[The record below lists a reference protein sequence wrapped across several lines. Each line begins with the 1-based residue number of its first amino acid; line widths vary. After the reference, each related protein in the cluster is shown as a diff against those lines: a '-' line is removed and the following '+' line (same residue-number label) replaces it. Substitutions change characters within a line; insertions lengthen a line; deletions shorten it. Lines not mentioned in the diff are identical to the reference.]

1 MTNWP
6 LPQEV
11 RETVIVGAGPV
22 GLTAALGLAR
32 RGHPVLLIE
41 RDEVP
46 TTEWR
51 ASTFHAPTL
60 EMCHELGIVD
70 TMHEQGLIAEKYQL
84 RDRTHGLMAEFD
96 FGVLEDTTAYPY
108 RLQLE
113 QYKYS
118 QILRDE
124 LAALGI
130 VPLVGVSVD
139 SVSQTADGV
148 ELVVSRGDETATV
161 RAPRVIGANGAR
173 STIRKSLGI
182 EFDGSTY
189 EHRYLLL
196 SVDAPLETLCEGICL
211 VNYIADPDEHLMLLR
226 IPDLW
231 RVMFEVAPDVD
242 EEVALSDDYIRA
254 KVAGLIGEVDLAQV
268 PSRQL
273 YRVHQRVAETFH
285 RGDVF
290 LMGDA
295 AHVNSP
301 IGGMGLN
308 SGIHDAY
315 EFVAAF
321 DKVAHGAD
329 PNIEFAAWAAKR
341 RQIALEEIQRITHAN
356 TALLKGGDA
365 EAENKRRMSEIAA
378 DADRTRSWLL
388 EASMIAMAQRHN
400 LPVPSAAVA

>member
-11 RETVIVGAGPV
+11 QETVIVGAGPV

-32 RGHPVLLIE
+32 RGHAVLLLE

-60 EMCHELGIVD
+60 EMCRELGIVD
-70 TMHEQGLIAEKYQL
+70 RMHEQGLIAEKYQL
-84 RDRTHGLMAEFD
+84 RDRSDGLMAEFD
-96 FGVLEDTTAYPY
+96 FGVLGDATAYPY

-118 QILRDE
+118 QILREE

-130 VPLVGVSVD
+130 VPLVGVSVE
-139 SVSQTADGV
+139 SVAQTTEGV
-148 ELVVSRGDETATV
+148 ELVVARGEETATF

-173 STIRKSLGI
+173 STVRKSLGI
-182 EFDGSTY
+182 DFEGLTY

-211 VNYIADPDEHLMLLR
+211 VNYIADPEEHLMLLR

-231 RVMFEVAPDVD
+231 RVMFEVAPDID
-242 EEVALSDDYIRA
+242 EDVALSDDYIRA
-254 KVAGLIGEVDLAQV
+254 KVAGLIGEIDLAQV

-315 EFVAAF
+315 EFVATF

-329 PNIEFAAWAAKR
+329 PQVEFGAWATKR

-400 LPVPSAAVA
+400 LPVPSAVVA